1 MELFKKKIQGSG
13 TTAIIISNVEMEKIT
28 KIVNSLEESVLLIK
42 GVGEAIE
49 NEAKEQ
55 KGRLIYFM
63 LNDKR
68 LADFTNLFPTNSF
81 KKNDK

>member
-13 TTAIIISNVEMEKIT
+13 TTAIIISNVEMEKIM

-55 KGRLIYFM
+55 KSRLIYFI
-63 LNDKR
+63 LSDKR
-68 LADFTNLFPTNSF
+68 LTDFTNLFPTNNF
-81 KKNDK
+81 

>member
-1 MELFKKKIQGSG
+1 
-13 TTAIIISNVEMEKIT
+13 MEKIT

-42 GVGEAIE
+42 VVGEAIE

-55 KGRLIYFM
+55 KRGPIYFM

-68 LADFTNLFPTNSF
+68 LTDFTNLFPTNNF
-81 KKNDK
+81 LKNDK